1 MCVRPHIVSQGAVKC
16 VCETSYSVPRAV
28 LGPSEWTSAWC
39 LSTSAQFP
47 AMTSASCLSTSA
59 QFYFRFPPVCLL
71 PSNFTS
77 VSLPCVYFRPISLP
91 FPSRVFT
98 AAQFH
103 FRFPPVCLLPPNF
116 PPSHHTQVSFSNAFN
131 KKTENGNKKPKMD
144 KKVLKKC
151 GKGVATLQNHGIT
164 KQQ

>member
-16 VCETSYSVPRAV
+16 VCETSYGVPGVV

-71 PSNFTS
+71 PSNF
-77 VSLPCVYFRPISLP
+77 
-91 FPSRVFT
+91 
-98 AAQFH
+98 
-103 FRFPPVCLLPPNF
+103 
-116 PPSHHTQVSFSNAFN
+116 PPSHHTQVSFSSSFN
-131 KKTENGNKKPKMD
+131 KKPKMVKRPKMD

-151 GKGVATLQNHGIT
+151 GKEVATLQNHGTT
-164 KQQ
+164 KQHMKVKHNRPKRFEKGSPKTFH